1 MAKDQRSPIS
11 RAQMAHQQQEWGREA
26 LEISID
32 LACPQSDKYGMT
44 DNILQHQILNQAK
57 RNDVKSDSMFFLMP
71 KWPEKL

>member
-11 RAQMAHQQQEWGREA
+11 HAQTAHQQQEWGREA
-26 LEISID
+26 LEISIY

-57 RNDVKSDSMFFLMP
+57 RNYVKCDDMFF
-71 KWPEKL
+71 